1 MAAGN
6 NLANL
11 SKGKRI
17 FHSMYNI
24 KGLDNLA
31 SYEKEFRC
39 LVKLSSR
46 LMGDNTPKA
55 VPKVC
60 FVDAFVYGSLKSVKA
75 ALKCSAICSVFDS
88 FMYNQERTI
97 LEC

>member
-1 MAAGN
+1 MC
-6 NLANL
+6 
-11 SKGKRI
+11 S
-17 FHSMYNI
+17 I

-31 SYEKEFRC
+31 SYEKELWC
-39 LVKLSSR
+39 LFKLSGR
-46 LMGDNTPKA
+46 LMGDKMPKA

-75 ALKCSAICSVFDS
+75 ALKCSAICCVFDS

-97 LEC
+97 FEC